1 MGKRKDSSIQLTH
14 IKIHESGR
22 KNRRSHPAV
31 IRIVRWLFFLC
42 GSFSLHLWFD
52 TLFQLDLSVSFLAVS
67 TLILGAWYFFTFL
80 FRKTRIICIPISMA
94 VMVIVL
100 VRMWDV
106 VYQGIGQIINT
117 ASQYIM
123 DYYYTNPGFLP
134 VEPDAYS
141 VMVTMFL
148 LEALIML
155 WIGSSVLLRGRAGSL
170 FLGALVLLCMGL
182 SVNRFPSPWAILLW
196 AVSFFAVRSV
206 RSPLKTER
214 SQSPLPAVGIGI
226 AVFAAAMVL
235 VSWLFISPK
244 LDDVLIARYP
254 ALREFQDDLEDKM
267 EELFDGKGSGNW
279 QGMVQNGVLSNN
291 APSGENKTA
300 LTMTVNSKPEH
311 TIYLK
316 GFIGNI
322 YQGTYWDEIS
332 QENFQNAVQDQY
344 SYGVDASDYE
354 NLNGTEIGYS
364 VMQQYLA
371 DGPYENEGRRS
382 ERQPVDFTMIYQD
395 TAGDFVYAP
404 YLSSVETENV
414 EYYAD
419 VELRRTNDNAV
430 QGSFYPEVRVT
441 GNTDYTSSYL
451 VAESSVYHSY
461 VTEEYLFVPS
471 EGLDQ
476 LKEQWSSVLE
486 EYQDMTGHYPTLSET
501 TTLIRQ
507 MLSDCSYS
515 LNLDPVPEGEDFV
528 EYFLF
533 QQKKGYCTHF
543 ASTSVLLYRLAG
555 YPARYAT
562 GYIARPDEFKKD
574 SNGAYS
580 ADVPGKNAHAWVEVY
595 QDNGS
600 GWLPVE
606 MTPGYGEEEE
616 DSQLEEGRTSATPT
630 PTDVP
635 EREDTQEPENHE
647 DTQDSAW
654 QIPAA
659 LLGILIA
666 VSAAAGTVLFLILRR
681 KVAIKIRIS
690 KFQNRNRQKAMQSLV
705 YEADKMLSAS
715 GFQTERGIL
724 DKEYAQKVQKAFPNM
739 RPGSFLWFME
749 QGERAAYSN
758 EMVSA
763 KTVAE
768 CIRIFGALEQEI
780 SRGRGRLW
788 RLWWR
793 FIKCYR

>member
-1 MGKRKDSSIQLTH
+1 MG
-14 IKIHESGR
+14 
-22 KNRRSHPAV
+22 
-31 IRIVRWLFFLC
+31 
-42 GSFSLHLWFD
+42 
-52 TLFQLDLSVSFLAVS
+52 
-67 TLILGAWYFFTFL
+67 
-80 FRKTRIICIPISMA
+80 
-94 VMVIVL
+94 
-100 VRMWDV
+100 
-106 VYQGIGQIINT
+106 
-117 ASQYIM
+117 
-123 DYYYTNPGFLP
+123 
-134 VEPDAYS
+134 
-141 VMVTMFL
+141 
-148 LEALIML
+148 
-155 WIGSSVLLRGRAGSL
+155 
-170 FLGALVLLCMGL
+170 
-182 SVNRFPSPWAILLW
+182 
-196 AVSFFAVRSV
+196 VSFFAVRSV

-451 VAESSVYHSY
+451 VAESSVYQF
-461 VTEEYLFVPS
+461 LCDGGIPFVPS

-486 EYQDMTGHYPTLSET
+486 
-501 TTLIRQ
+501 
-507 MLSDCSYS
+507 
-515 LNLDPVPEGEDFV
+515 
-528 EYFLF
+528 
-533 QQKKGYCTHF
+533 
-543 ASTSVLLYRLAG
+543 ST
-555 YPARYAT
+555 
-562 GYIARPDEFKKD
+562 
-574 SNGAYS
+574 
-580 ADVPGKNAHAWVEVY
+580 
-595 QDNGS
+595 
-600 GWLPVE
+600 
-606 MTPGYGEEEE
+606 
-616 DSQLEEGRTSATPT
+616 
-630 PTDVP
+630 
-635 EREDTQEPENHE
+635 
-647 DTQDSAW
+647 
-654 QIPAA
+654 
-659 LLGILIA
+659 
-666 VSAAAGTVLFLILRR
+666 
-681 KVAIKIRIS
+681 RI
-690 KFQNRNRQKAMQSLV
+690 
-705 YEADKMLSAS
+705 
-715 GFQTERGIL
+715 
-724 DKEYAQKVQKAFPNM
+724 
-739 RPGSFLWFME
+739 
-749 QGERAAYSN
+749 
-758 EMVSA
+758 
-763 KTVAE
+763 
-768 CIRIFGALEQEI
+768 
-780 SRGRGRLW
+780 
-788 RLWWR
+788 
-793 FIKCYR
+793 